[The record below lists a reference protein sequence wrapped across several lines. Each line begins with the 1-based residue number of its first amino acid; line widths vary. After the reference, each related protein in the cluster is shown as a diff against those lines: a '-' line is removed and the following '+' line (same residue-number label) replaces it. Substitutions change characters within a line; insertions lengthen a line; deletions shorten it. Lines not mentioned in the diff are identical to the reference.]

1 MHKIISNNH
10 YLIHEQILE
19 AKDSEE
25 TLEKS
30 IAWREENEFCRL
42 AGCAPLT
49 RRFSPSTRGRWRT
62 MRVSRSRTSRAD
74 VPGPEPRAEACSGWQ
89 EVAKP
94 RRKWWTARGGSTFAS
109 WRSRTE
115 TVTCVRLT
123 PALWYPS
130 WAVWTF
136 LVSYA
141 CCVFYFL
148 SIRSIDWFDGFIKKS
163 IYQKFWI
170 DRFYLSRNFSILI
183 FKAGWV
189 YLLHFFA

>member
-1 MHKIISNNH
+1 MNT
-10 YLIHEQILE
+10 ILE
-19 AKDSEE
+19 AKDWEE

-49 RRFSPSTRGRWRT
+49 RRFSLSTRGRWRT

-148 SIRSIDWFDGFIKKS
+148 SIRSIDWFHGFIKKS
-163 IYQKFWI
+163 IYQEFWI
-170 DRFYLSRNFSILI
+170 DRFYFSTNFSILV

>member
-1 MHKIISNNH
+1 MNT
-10 YLIHEQILE
+10 ILE
-19 AKDSEE
+19 AKDWEE

-30 IAWREENEFCRL
+30 IAWREENEFYRL

-148 SIRSIDWFDGFIKKS
+148 SIRLIPR
-163 IYQKFWI
+163 IY
-170 DRFYLSRNFSILI
+170 
-183 FKAGWV
+183 
-189 YLLHFFA
+189 

>member
-163 IYQKFWI
+163 IYQEFWI